1 MENFREMYIGI
12 LGAAYIAYIRDLYGM
27 YLHLIRKLQYESFY
41 LSQYILQFIIYKNG
55 LSWGSRFTEQYICES
70 FTSTVYS
77 DILLYPL
84 KHFKAHSDINEN
96 NQQCYERIA

>member
-1 MENFREMYIGI
+1 MSLFICRNI
-12 LGAAYIAYIRDLYGM
+12 
-27 YLHLIRKLQYESFY
+27 FY
-41 LSQYILQFIIYKNG
+41 NSSYTKRPLM
-55 LSWGSRFTEQYICES
+55 GSRFTEQYICES